1 MAFTA
6 DKFASLGGF
15 DGPPP
20 TVPGR
25 VLRVDADGV
34 AYLFGA
40 VEPSAMRGAIMRF
53 VLHAKT
59 MAGADKVEL
68 CYTPSDSTKGDRFA
82 IARRK
87 PYQGQRRGGK
97 RPKHWELA
105 RRVIEGHEWAVS
117 AGMLEADDRL
127 CLRNGDEF
135 VILTQDKDMRMASDC
150 WHMHPKT
157 FALLHVPHKSMCVG
171 EEATGE
177 VYGWL
182 WFWLQMLHGDSADNI
197 PGLPEHR
204 GKKVGPAAADRL
216 LVPGLSNDEAYHIVA
231 QAYLETYGE
240 RQWELEFLEQGALL
254 WMRQT
259 ARADWTEVVNAGPM
273 AEFKT
278 EKWAGQSRME
288 IQERV
293 NQARKA
299 NAASPDGEGADGVA

>member
-1 MAFTA
+1 MRGPRVAGGIA
-6 DKFASLGGF
+6 EKYASLGGF
-15 DGPPP
+15 EGPPP
-20 TVPGR
+20 VVPGR

-40 VEPSAMRGAIMRF
+40 VEPAAMRGAIMRF

-59 MAGADKVEL
+59 QAGADKVEL
-68 CYTPSDSTKGDRFA
+68 CYTPGSSTKGDRYA

-87 PYQGQRRGGK
+87 PYQGQRKSGN
-97 RPKHWELA
+97 RPRHWELA
-105 RRVIEGHEWAVS
+105 RRIIEGHEWAVS
-117 AGMLEADDRL
+117 AGDLEADDRL
-127 CLRNGDEF
+127 CLQNGDEF
-135 VILTQDKDMRMASDC
+135 VILTQDKDMRMSTGC

-157 FALLHVPHKSMCVG
+157 FELLYVPKDAMCVG
-171 EEATGE
+171 EAETGE

-182 WFWLQMLHGDSADNI
+182 WFWLQMLHGDTADNI

-216 LVPGLSNDEAYHIVA
+216 MVPGLSNDEAYHIVA
-231 QAYLETYGE
+231 QAYLEMYGA
-240 RQWELEFLEQGALL
+240 RWEVEFLEQGALL

-259 ARADWTEVVNAGPM
+259 SLAPWWEVVVGGPM

-278 EKWAGQSRME
+278 ERLAGAARKE

-293 NQARKA
+293 NQAREA
-299 NAASPDGEGADGVA
+299 NAAPPNG